1 MLTEERK
8 QGRGY
13 RTLSWQEIASLAATW
28 KACGEKIVF
37 TNGCFDILHV
47 GHVTYLEKARNM
59 GYEFWYMKTY
69 YEGEPISFTVWN
81 IVFPLLSFA
90 FGLLAVAIRKDKQ
103 HTH

>member
-1 MLTEERK
+1 MIESIDPFVMQLVIVPLIVIGIGVLVAWLMK
-8 QGRGY
+8 KAFIAPIV
-13 RTLSWQEIASLAATW
+13 TLAL
-28 KACGEKIVF
+28 
-37 TNGCFDILHV
+37 
-47 GHVTYLEKARNM
+47 NM